1 MGVANKDPKH
11 KVWAI
16 YRPHPQCQMG
26 LGPILKG
33 GIRGVNHPYP
43 HPNIKQEDPLHL
55 PLPHIDQ
62 DLFLY
67 VDPHLEFC

>member
-1 MGVANKDPKH
+1 
-11 KVWAI
+11 
-16 YRPHPQCQMG
+16 MG
-26 LGPILKG
+26 LGPILKR

-55 PLPHIDQ
+55 RHPHIGQ

-67 VDPHLEFC
+67 VDPHLGFC